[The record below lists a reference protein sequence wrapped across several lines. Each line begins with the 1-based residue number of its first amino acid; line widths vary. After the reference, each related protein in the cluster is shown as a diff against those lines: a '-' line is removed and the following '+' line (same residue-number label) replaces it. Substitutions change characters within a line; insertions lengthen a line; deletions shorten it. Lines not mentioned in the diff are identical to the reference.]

1 VVPGTIAV
9 RPIDQ
14 VLAQAA
20 LATGDTS
27 RAEAH
32 AARSV
37 AASRRNG
44 TPAFLARALVFLA
57 EARCRRGAPAGEVRP
72 LVREA
77 LEVAEQLGIR
87 VVTVDIER
95 FGLPT

>member
-1 VVPGTIAV
+1 VPGTIAV

-20 LATGDTS
+20 LACGDVIRS
-27 RAEAH
+27 ESH
-32 AARSV
+32 ASRSV

-44 TPAFLARALVFLA
+44 TPALLARDLVFLA
-57 EARCRRGAPAGEVRP
+57 ESRRRLGAPSDEVRP

-77 LEVAEQLGIR
+77 LEIADLLGVRI
-87 VVTVDIER
+87 VTVDIER
-95 FGLPT
+95 FGLAS

>member
-1 VVPGTIAV
+1 
-9 RPIDQ
+9 
-14 VLAQAA
+14 
-20 LATGDTS
+20 
-27 RAEAH
+27 
-32 AARSV
+32 
-37 AASRRNG
+37 
-44 TPAFLARALVFLA
+44 
-57 EARCRRGAPAGEVRP
+57 VRP